1 MHFFLVSRFP
11 QSWDEHRT
19 LITWWSALGSYTHHV
34 AHNGTDLVLY
44 HTHIPRLPA
53 SVLHRTC
60 SLQAEPSCVQ
70 NLKPSNGLYRWVLAR
85 IQASENLSHTV
96 SLRKLVMPSV
106 SLRLH
111 PLHTHTAEFVWVPSN
126 YRGVTGSGCFWN
138 GYPSRGHSRSCSR
151 DIIRGPR
158 FSEQR
163 FPKIVHRKL
172 YSP

>member
-53 SVLHRTC
+53 SVLHRSCT
-60 SLQAEPSCVQ
+60 LQAEPSCVQ

-85 IQASENLSHTV
+85 IQASENLSHITSKASHAV
-96 SLRKLVMPSV
+96 SLSQTP
-106 SLRLH
+106 
-111 PLHTHTAEFVWVPSN
+111 PPPHTHSRVCLSPLQLPGSHWFRMLLERIPITWPFTLMQSGYN
-126 YRGVTGSGCFWN
+126 TGSEIFRTTI
-138 GYPSRGHSRSCSR
+138 SEDCS
-151 DIIRGPR
+151 
-158 FSEQR
+158 SE
-163 FPKIVHRKL
+163 IV
-172 YSP
+172 